1 MALKITLE
9 QAAEQ
14 LKSAQKIIVTAH
26 VNPDGDA
33 IGSSLAT
40 MQILKALG
48 KDVRIFID
56 DKIPRNFLTMPC
68 VDKVERPNDTDIIDT
83 DLLVILDAS
92 PDRIGRVL
100 QITKAPILNIDHHV
114 TNDGENVN
122 LYLEAEAAATCEII
136 FKLQKFLSVE
146 MNKDIA
152 QCLYTGIA
160 TDTGFF
166 IYANTRP
173 STMRAAADLI
183 EAGVKPNLIAEQM
196 ERKSLSEVQG
206 MIEALKT
213 TKLFF
218 DGKVVGIFID
228 ENLSHQVDSTEG
240 FIDLV
245 RIIDDVEIAFLL
257 TYKAENFCRVSMR
270 SRNVDVS
277 EIAAKLGG
285 GGHIRAAGCSIKAPF
300 DIAKLII
307 INAIGEAIK
316 K

>member
-1 MALKITLE
+1 
-9 QAAEQ
+9 
-14 LKSAQKIIVTAH
+14 
-26 VNPDGDA
+26 
-33 IGSSLAT
+33 
-40 MQILKALG
+40 
-48 KDVRIFID
+48 
-56 DKIPRNFLTMPC
+56 MPC